1 MKSMLLGAALLA
13 AVAATAATTVNNATD
28 SVAVKSEQAA
38 KPAKVNPI
46 DTLVVT
52 TDPQMHCSSCENR
65 IKQNIRFVK
74 GTKHIT
80 TNLEDQTVTIVYDS
94 RKSTPQDYTKAFD
107 KIGYAITPVKK

>member
-1 MKSMLLGAALLA
+1 MKTILLGAALLA
-13 AVAATAATTVNNATD
+13 TVAAVAATDVTAATD
-28 SVAVKSEQAA
+28 SVAVKPEQAV

-74 GTKHIT
+74 GTKHIA
-80 TNLEDQTVTIVYDS
+80 TNLDDQTVTIVYDS
-94 RKSTPQDYTKAFD
+94 RKASPADYTKAFD
-107 KIGYAITPVKK
+107 KIGYTVTPVKK

>member
-1 MKSMLLGAALLA
+1 MKTMLLGAALLVA
-13 AVAATAATTVNNATD
+13 FAATAATAVNNATD
-28 SVAVKSEQAA
+28 SVAVKSEQAT
-38 KPAKVNPI
+38 KPAKANPI

-80 TNLEDQTVTIVYDS
+80 TNLDDQTVTIVYDS
-94 RKSTPQDYTKAFD
+94 RKATPADYTKAFD
-107 KIGYAITPVKK
+107 KIGYTITPAKK

>member
-1 MKSMLLGAALLA
+1 MKAILLGAALLTTVA
-13 AVAATAATTVNNATD
+13 AVAATDVTADTD

-94 RKSTPQDYTKAFD
+94 RKAGPQDYTKAFD
-107 KIGYAITPVKK
+107 KIGYAITPAKK

>member
-1 MKSMLLGAALLA
+1 MKTILLGAALLA
-13 AVAATAATTVNNATD
+13 TVAATATTTTTVNNATD
-28 SVAVKSEQAA
+28 SVAVKSEQ
-38 KPAKVNPI
+38 PAKANPI

-52 TDPQMHCSSCENR
+52 TDPQMHCSGCENR

-94 RKSTPQDYTKAFD
+94 RKATPQDYTKAFD
-107 KIGYAITPVKK
+107 KIGYTVTPAKK

>member
-1 MKSMLLGAALLA
+1 MKTILLGAALLA
-13 AVAATAATTVNNATD
+13 TVAAGAATTVNNATD
-28 SVAVKSEQAA
+28 SVAVKSEQSA
-38 KPAKVNPI
+38 KPAKANPI

-94 RKSTPQDYTKAFD
+94 RKAGPQDYTKAFD
-107 KIGYAITPVKK
+107 KIGYSVTPVKK